1 VELTKAVE
9 KLDKYHDRLKTGK
22 AAKIKP
28 SHLKK
33 VAEKLRASE
42 IALRAELE
50 EATKADKKE
59 RLERKLAFVRE
70 QQARARWLTEQL
82 DG

>member
-1 VELTKAVE
+1 MGLTKTVE
-9 KLDKYHDRLKTGK
+9 KLDKYHDRLEKGK

-33 VAEKLRASE
+33 VAEKLKANE
-42 IALRAELE
+42 IALCAELE

-70 QQARARWLTEQL
+70 QRARAKWLTEQL
-82 DG
+82 DI